1 MGRAIDDLH
10 GRSGRYSRKRLS
22 DSSDMGSEG
31 LADEVSSAANEGVT
45 VLLEGVRQPDTFS
58 RILQQNIRGGMGEAR
73 LCCLRRSSPQRL
85 CCS

>member
-22 DSSDMGSEG
+22 DGSDMGSEG

-45 VLLEGVRQPDTFS
+45 LPHKGIRQPGIFS
-58 RILQQNIRGGMGEAR
+58 SIL
-73 LCCLRRSSPQRL
+73 
-85 CCS
+85 